1 MTQGRW
7 IALGVALLVLLAG
20 WSAGGAWSSGKEPLG
35 TVESGDLVLSAE
47 VSGTLKS
54 VNSEAISPPQVPGV
68 WDFKISMLIPE
79 GKDVKPGDPVV
90 GFDTAELQRKLLE
103 KQAESESAGKHI
115 EKKMQDA
122 EIEGNADRL
131 RLAEAEAR
139 RHKAQLTLEVPADL
153 AKSQDLKAARLELED
168 AEREITFVRATID
181 ARTKAD
187 EVALAALRRQKD
199 AADRRVKDIQDAI
212 ASMSVRATR
221 AGTVVYEANWRDEKK
236 KVGDPAWNGER
247 ILEIPDL
254 SRMRAEGE
262 IAESDAGMIKEGQV
276 VRLRLEAH
284 PDVEYTG
291 KIALIW
297 GTVQQLSWRNPEK
310 VVKLDISLDSTDPR
324 RMRPGMRFRG
334 TVETGRVKGAV
345 LVPAEAVF
353 PTPDGPVA
361 YRKSIVGFGRR
372 VLELGARNDKM
383 VVVTHGLE
391 PGDRVSRRDLSL
403 LEDGS

>member
-1 MTQGRW
+1 
-7 IALGVALLVLLAG
+7 
-20 WSAGGAWSSGKEPLG
+20 
-35 TVESGDLVLSAE
+35 
-47 VSGTLKS
+47 
-54 VNSEAISPPQVPGV
+54 
-68 WDFKISMLIPE
+68 
-79 GKDVKPGDPVV
+79 
-90 GFDTAELQRKLLE
+90 
-103 KQAESESAGKHI
+103 
-115 EKKMQDA
+115 MQDA

-168 AEREITFVRATID
+168 AEREITFVRAKID